1 MHTRHLE
8 SETSECKE
16 NDETWMGWAERT
28 VGEVTI
34 WFFPLLCKR
43 RRDDR
48 HNLEHHP
55 NQQPRQTST
64 RRPRAAHQPPAAHP
78 PPSNLTDDAWYQTG
92 AMTQPSSSAATLP
105 PNANVVP
112 DEIWIKSFSYLN
124 PRDLL
129 HSVGK
134 VSQTFLRLSSS
145 DSIWGEH
152 CANRWRGKLNVGR
165 FFRHH
170 DEDTTNNPSTEENK
184 HIINNN
190 NNGNNNNKT
199 IKVTITIAIRIGI
212 TIKILIPTWITITIS
227 IYITVPETIIII
239 IITTT
244 Q

>member
-1 MHTRHLE
+1 
-8 SETSECKE
+8 
-16 NDETWMGWAERT
+16 
-28 VGEVTI
+28 
-34 WFFPLLCKR
+34 
-43 RRDDR
+43 
-48 HNLEHHP
+48 
-55 NQQPRQTST
+55 
-64 RRPRAAHQPPAAHP
+64 
-78 PPSNLTDDAWYQTG
+78 
-92 AMTQPSSSAATLP
+92 MTQPSSSAATLP

-190 NNGNNNNKT
+190 NNGRMMYCSELIRQFGHVENIPALNMGSLMHEPSSWKEAYLMAEIDSRRQTMAREELVHFKWKLVYNGGPSRMGLRQFEANGTYFSPYIGVCEWLLHGNQLMFAGMSLAVERDENTWGWVIGKGQRTVYYSVEVPNESNNFY
-199 IKVTITIAIRIGI
+199 A
-212 TIKILIPTWITITIS
+212 P
-227 IYITVPETIIII
+227 
-239 IITTT
+239 
-244 Q
+244 